1 MTAYSEQLVNDLE
14 DKAKLFRREIL
25 EMTFQAESGHPG
37 GFLSAIDIITVL
49 YYYVMRVNRARVKQ
63 YTKLLIFQR

>member
-37 GFLSAIDIITVL
+37 GSLSAAWFVANPDTL
-49 YYYVMRVNRARVKQ
+49 HRATYR
-63 YTKLLIFQR
+63 